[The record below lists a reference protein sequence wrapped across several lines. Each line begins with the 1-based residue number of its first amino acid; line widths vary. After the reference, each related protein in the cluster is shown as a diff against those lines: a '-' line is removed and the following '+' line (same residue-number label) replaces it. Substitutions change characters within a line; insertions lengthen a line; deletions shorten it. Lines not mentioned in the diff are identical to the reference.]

1 MQCENSLRVSAATS
15 QGSCWL
21 VLSRIVMAYCTR
33 HSLLVLYG
41 IAELMRRRVYMNHL
55 LSSTFTWM
63 FKMGI
68 QPLGSGEGVS
78 TVCLI
83 FIEFP
88 ISCIILPVLISAGIW
103 LSFSTS
109 LWTISSLPS
118 ASPQPGFRVV
128 QWHARFEIIKFK
140 NGLYKINYPT
150 IWPLTDTFL
159 V

>member
-1 MQCENSLRVSAATS
+1 MNSLSLQIPDWPNSIGWAIPACFWHKLVLPPLLLAGHQHAVGELAQCR
-15 QGSCWL
+15 L

-83 FIEFP
+83 LLSFL
-88 ISCIILPVLISAGIW
+88 SPVLFCQFWYQQGSDCHSPPHSGQFLAY
-103 LSFSTS
+103 LQLVRS
-109 LWTISSLPS
+109 L
-118 ASPQPGFRVV
+118 ASV
-128 QWHARFEIIKFK
+128 
-140 NGLYKINYPT
+140 
-150 IWPLTDTFL
+150 
-159 V
+159 